1 VLGTKIKK
9 ADKLSR
15 RPNWKV
21 ETENDNSNQTLI
33 KDYYI
38 HNLVRVVI
46 KELEIYIVEKIK
58 KTRSKNEEV
67 VRVVEKMKKV
77 GVKVLREK
85 EWEIESDL
93 VLKKEKVYIP
103 KNEELRVEII

>member
-1 VLGTKIKK
+1 MLGTKIKK

-38 HNLVRVVI
+38 HNLVGVVI
-46 KELEIYIVEKIK
+46 KELEIYIVE
-58 KTRSKNEEV
+58 
-67 VRVVEKMKKV
+67 
-77 GVKVLREK
+77 KVLREK

>member
-38 HNLVRVVI
+38 HNLVGVVI
-46 KELEIYIVEKIK
+46 KELEIYIVE
-58 KTRSKNEEV
+58 
-67 VRVVEKMKKV
+67 
-77 GVKVLREK
+77 KVLREK